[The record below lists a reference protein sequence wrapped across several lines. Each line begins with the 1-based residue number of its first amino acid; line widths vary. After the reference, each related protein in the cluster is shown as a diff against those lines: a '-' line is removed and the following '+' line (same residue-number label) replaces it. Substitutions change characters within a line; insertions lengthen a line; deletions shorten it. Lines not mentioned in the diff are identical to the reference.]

1 METSRNR
8 NTLTLFLCLLPC
20 ILAVLLVG
28 IYALGI
34 FSALSLTVVNILCIP
49 FALLELAVGFIEY
62 INRRKAYFFASS
74 MIICALASY
83 INVQMDG
90 SEMITLMGLPM
101 WAKAWLIALLVSI
114 AAFLV
119 ILIRLFRWTQED
131 WENAKGISRRLR
143 MEKKETW
150 ARQSIAKQNHRV
162 DLSEQ
167 KHTHQAESA
176 EQRYTHKIEIQTAK
190 EEHIRQK
197 QRKNYNES
205 QTVWARIRRFISN
218 TPNWVWNVVKALVLV
233 AIIVLFF
240 LFPVFQFQLPG
251 GRPWMEN
258 VQELMKSL
266 LGNRIKTPMDALFYY
281 AILYFLAICVVGGV
295 FSILSRIFAHNPQR
309 KNSIGAALSD
319 KYGAPA
325 AILIVAGMMLALILG
340 GVDLFDGITNI
351 WMTLFMV
358 IMFILVCLTAVE
370 LVRLTLAQC
379 LLPDSLLNKLLRLI
393 FVVTL
398 EFFADFILSVVTKFR
413 IQSLISSLFY
423 LVFPEQ
429 NEKLQKRIDS
439 ILNTLVFKELD
450 DIADNPNGG
459 SRNPNGGFRKF
470 WRTRTWR
477 RRK

>member
-101 WAKAWLIALLVSI
+101 WAKAWLIALLISI

-205 QTVWARIRRFISN
+205 QTVGARIQKFILN
-218 TPNWVWNVVKALVLV
+218 TPNWVWNVVKAFAL
-233 AIIVLFF
+233 IITVTLFF
-240 LFPVFQFQLPG
+240 LFPVLHSRFSGDGSWLKDVNK
-251 GRPWMEN
+251 MM
-258 VQELMKSL
+258 LSL
-266 LGNRIKTPMDALFYY
+266 LGGRIKTDMDALFYY
-281 AILYFLAICVVGGV
+281 VILYSLAICVVGGV
-295 FSILSRIFAHNPQR
+295 FSILFKIFGN
-309 KNSIGAALSD
+309 NS
-319 KYGAPA
+319 
-325 AILIVAGMMLALILG
+325 
-340 GVDLFDGITNI
+340 
-351 WMTLFMV
+351 
-358 IMFILVCLTAVE
+358 
-370 LVRLTLAQC
+370 Q
-379 LLPDSLLNKLLRLI
+379 
-393 FVVTL
+393 
-398 EFFADFILSVVTKFR
+398 
-413 IQSLISSLFY
+413 
-423 LVFPEQ
+423 
-429 NEKLQKRIDS
+429 QKIR
-439 ILNTLVFKELD
+439 
-450 DIADNPNGG
+450 
-459 SRNPNGGFRKF
+459 
-470 WRTRTWR
+470 
-477 RRK
+477 